1 MEENASDATCTAS
14 TGYQVDDLIVDVGQ
28 QRVTRAG
35 TDIPLPHLSFK
46 LLVTLAR
53 AAPIWSPSMSL
64 QSVFGQ
70 AWSLIASGDATS
82 SSSYQLPHGF
92 DAREIYTASTRSG
105 AFSRLP

>member
-1 MEENASDATCTAS
+1 MEENASDATGAAS

-53 AAPIWSPSMSL
+53 AAPDLTPSLSL
-64 QSVFGQ
+64 QSVFGR
-70 AWSLIASGDATS
+70 AWSL
-82 SSSYQLPHGF
+82 LP
-92 DAREIYTASTRSG
+92 RRS
-105 AFSRLP
+105 ANA